1 MKRLFLLCLCLVLTA
16 QGALARDLTVRPS
29 KFSVTETIDR
39 LTAALKEK
47 GIVPAAR
54 IDHAAA
60 AKLAGLEL
68 KPTQVLLFGNP
79 KLGTPL
85 MKSDRHIAIDLPMR
99 VLAWEDDQGKV
110 RVGYVSSQTLQSR
123 YKVSDQIEPLQA
135 LSRALD
141 AFVKAATE

>member
-1 MKRLFLLCLCLVLTA
+1 MRLMIVALGLLLSVQSTFA
-16 QGALARDLTVRPS
+16 SDLTVRPS
-29 KFSVTETIDR
+29 KFSVVETVDR

-60 AKLAGLEL
+60 AKFAGLDL
-68 KPTQVLLFGNP
+68 KPTQVLIFGNP
-79 KLGTPL
+79 KFGTPL
-85 MKSDRHIAIDLPMR
+85 MHADRHVAIDLPMR

-110 RVGYVSSQTLQSR
+110 WVGYVSSQALQAR
-123 YKVSDQIEPLQA
+123 YKVSSQTEPLQT
-135 LSRALD
+135 LGRALE

>member
-1 MKRLFLLCLCLVLTA
+1 MNRMMIAALGLLLSV
-16 QGALARDLTVRPS
+16 QSALASDLTVRPS
-29 KFSVTETIDR
+29 KFSVVETIDR
-39 LTAALKEK
+39 LAATLKEK

-60 AKLAGLEL
+60 AKSAGLDL
-68 KPTQVLLFGNP
+68 KPTQVLIFGNP

-85 MKSDRHIAIDLPMR
+85 MQADRHIAIDLPMR

-110 RVGYVSSQTLQSR
+110 WVGYVSSQTLQARHKIS
-123 YKVSDQIEPLQA
+123 SQTEPLQTLA
-135 LSRALD
+135 RALE

>member
-1 MKRLFLLCLCLVLTA
+1 MNRLFAIVLSLLLTA
-16 QGALARDLTVRPS
+16 QGVQASDLTVRPS

-54 IDHAAA
+54 IDHSAA
-60 AKLAGLEL
+60 AKAAGLDL

-85 MKSDRHIAIDLPMR
+85 MKSDRHIAIDLR
-99 VLAWEDDQGKV
+99 SG
-110 RVGYVSSQTLQSR
+110 STI
-123 YKVSDQIEPLQA
+123 SDGAIGGISA
-135 LSRALD
+135 
-141 AFVKAATE
+141 